1 MLINRLA
8 ILLAERSMSG
18 ARLASDTGIAQ
29 STISKITSNK
39 SKQVDY
45 ETVNKICNTLGI
57 TSDDFF
63 DYSPID
69 YEIKYFSDEENDD
82 IFTFIKI
89 LDRDIP
95 VATLE
100 YKADFEFHINTNKAD
115 NPVDIEEI
123 KQNYQQVNII
133 TIKASLTK
141 QNKET
146 YEKFTKL
153 PSNFQNIFTNDLLQ
167 VVGKNIKEY
176 IVQEFE
182 DEFIFAKNSSG
193 HVDQLLNENIQIIVS
208 SKIDEHKFE
217 FPF

>member
-18 ARLASDTGIAQ
+18 VRLASDTGIAQ

-45 ETVNKICNTLGI
+45 ETVNKICNILGV

-69 YEIKYFSDEENDD
+69 YEIKYFRDEDSEDTF
-82 IFTFIKI
+82 IFIKI
-89 LDRDIP
+89 LDRDRP

-100 YKADFEFHINTNKAD
+100 YKVDFEFHVNTNKPD
-115 NPVDIEEI
+115 NLVDIEEI
-123 KQNYQQVNII
+123 KRNYQQVEIV
-133 TIKASLTK
+133 TVRATLKK

-146 YEKFTKL
+146 YDKFTEL

-176 IVQEFE
+176 ITQEFK

-193 HVDQLLNENIQIIVS
+193 HVEQLLNENIQILVS
-208 SKIDEHKFE
+208 SKIDDCKYEL
-217 FPF
+217 PF

>member
-8 ILLAERSMSG
+8 ILLAERQMSG
-18 ARLASDTGIAQ
+18 ARLATDTGIAQ

-45 ETVNKICNTLGI
+45 ETVNKICNALGI
-57 TSDDFF
+57 TANDFF

-69 YEIKYFSDEENDD
+69 YEIKYFNDEENGDT
-82 IFTFIKI
+82 FTFIRI
-89 LDRDIP
+89 LDRERH

-100 YKADFEFHINTNKAD
+100 YKVKFEFYINTNKPD
-115 NPVDIEEI
+115 TPVKIDEI
-123 KQNYQQVNII
+123 KRNYEQVKQV
-133 TIKASLTK
+133 TVKVSLEK

-146 YEKFTKL
+146 YDGFTNL

-167 VVGKNIKEY
+167 IVGKNVKEYLIKE
-176 IVQEFE
+176 FA

-193 HVDQLLNENIQIIVS
+193 HVDLLFSDNIEVIVS
-208 SKIDEHKFE
+208 SKVDDYKYD

>member
-69 YEIKYFSDEENDD
+69 YEIKYFSDEDSGD

-100 YKADFEFHINTNKAD
+100 FKVYFDFHINTNKPD
-115 NPVDIEEI
+115 NSVDLEEI
-123 KQNYQQVNII
+123 KRNYQQVEIV
-133 TIKASLTK
+133 TVKTTLEK

-146 YEKFTKL
+146 YDKFTEL
-153 PSNFQNIFTNDLLQ
+153 PSNFQNIFTNELLQ
-167 VVGKNIKEY
+167 IVGKNIKEY
-176 IVQEFE
+176 LIEEFN
-182 DEFIFAKNSSG
+182 DEFVFAKNSTG
-193 HVDQLLNENIQIIVS
+193 HVDLLFDDNIQVVVS
-208 SKIDEHKFE
+208 SKIEEHKYE
-217 FPF
+217 LPF

>member
-45 ETVNKICNTLGI
+45 ETVNKICNTLGV
-57 TSDDFF
+57 TSNEFF

-69 YEIKYFSDEENDD
+69 YEIRYFSDEDSGNT
-82 IFTFIKI
+82 FTFIKI
-89 LDRDIP
+89 LDRDRP

-100 YKADFEFHINTNKAD
+100 YKVDFEFHINTNKPD
-115 NPVDIEEI
+115 NPIELNEI
-123 KQNYQQVNII
+123 KKNYHLVEMV
-133 TIKASLTK
+133 TVKASLIK

-153 PSNFQNIFTNDLLQ
+153 PSNFQNIFTTDLLQ
-167 VVGKNIKEY
+167 VVGKNIKDEL
-176 IVQEFE
+176 IKNFKE
-182 DEFIFAKNSSG
+182 EFIFAKNSSG
-193 HVDQLLNENIQIIVS
+193 HVDQLLDKNIQIVVS
-208 SKIDEHKFE
+208 SKIDDYKSDI
-217 FPF
+217 PF

>member
-45 ETVNKICNTLGI
+45 ETVNKICNTLGV
-57 TSDDFF
+57 TSNDFF

-69 YEIKYFSDEENDD
+69 YEIKYFIDEDSGD

-89 LDRDIP
+89 LDRDRP

-100 YKADFEFHINTNKAD
+100 YKVDLEFHINTNKPD
-115 NPVDIEEI
+115 NLVGIEEI
-123 KQNYQQVNII
+123 KRNYQQVEIV
-133 TIKASLTK
+133 TVKVCLKK

-146 YEKFTKL
+146 YDKFTKL

-176 IVQEFE
+176 LIQEFKE
-182 DEFIFAKNSSG
+182 EFVFAKNSSG
-193 HVDQLLNENIQIIVS
+193 HVDQLLSEDIQIIVS
-208 SKIDEHKFE
+208 SKIVDCKFE
-217 FPF
+217 LPF

>member
-45 ETVNKICNTLGI
+45 ETVNKICNSLGVG
-57 TSDDFF
+57 SNDFF

-69 YEIKYFSDEENDD
+69 YEIKYFCEEDTGD
-82 IFTFIKI
+82 IFIFVKI

-100 YKADFEFHINTNKAD
+100 YKVNFDFYVNTNRPD
-115 NPVDIEEI
+115 VPLDLDEI
-123 KQNYQQVNII
+123 KRNSDKVNMV
-133 TIKASLTK
+133 TVKASLKK

-146 YEKFTKL
+146 YEKFDQL

-167 VVGKNIKEY
+167 VVGVNIKEY
-176 IVQEFE
+176 LKNEFS
-182 DEFIFAKNSSG
+182 DEFVFAKNSTG
-193 HVDQLLNENIQIIVS
+193 HVDQLLNEDIQVIIS

-217 FPF
+217 LPF

>member
-69 YEIKYFSDEENDD
+69 YEIKYFSDEESGD
-82 IFTFIKI
+82 ISTFIKI
-89 LDRDIP
+89 LDRDRP

-100 YKADFEFHINTNKAD
+100 YKVEFEFHINTNKPD
-115 NPVDIEEI
+115 NPVDLEGI
-123 KQNYQQVNII
+123 KRNYQQVEIV
-133 TIKASLTK
+133 TVKASLEK

-146 YEKFTKL
+146 YDKFTNL
-153 PSNFQNIFTNDLLQ
+153 PTNFQNIFTTELLQ
-167 VVGKNIKEY
+167 IVGKNIKEY
-176 IVQEFE
+176 LIKEFK
-182 DEFIFAKNSSG
+182 DEFVFAKNSTG
-193 HVDQLLNENIQIIVS
+193 NVDQLLNEDFQIVLS
-208 SKIDEHKFE
+208 SKIKDYKHEL
-217 FPF
+217 PF

>member
-45 ETVNKICNTLGI
+45 ETVNKICNTLGV

-69 YEIKYFSDEENDD
+69 YEIKYFIDEENTDQ
-82 IFTFIKI
+82 FTFIKI
-89 LDRDIP
+89 FDRDRP

-100 YKADFEFHINTNKAD
+100 YKVKFEFHANTSKAD
-115 NPVDIEEI
+115 NPKKIEEI
-123 KQNYQQVNII
+123 KKNHEQVDVV
-133 TIKASLTK
+133 TVKVSLEK

-146 YEKFTKL
+146 YDKFTQL
-153 PSNFQNIFTNDLLQ
+153 PSNFKNIFTNDLLQ
-167 VVGKNIKEY
+167 MVGKYMKEY
-176 IVQEFE
+176 LIEEFKN
-182 DEFIFAKNSSG
+182 EFVFAKNSSG
-193 HVDQLLNENIQIIVS
+193 HVDLLLDDNIQIIIS
-208 SKIDEHKFE
+208 SKIDDWHFE
-217 FPF
+217 LPF

>member
-8 ILLAERSMSG
+8 ILLAERTMSG

-45 ETVNKICNTLGI
+45 ETVNKICNSLGI
-57 TSDDFF
+57 TANDFF

-69 YEIKYFSDEENDD
+69 YEIKYFCEEDTGD
-82 IFTFIKI
+82 IFIFIKI

-100 YKADFEFHINTNKAD
+100 YKVDFEFYINTNR
-115 NPVDIEEI
+115 PDIPLEIDEI
-123 KQNYQQVNII
+123 KRNSDKVDMV
-133 TIKASLTK
+133 TVKASLEK

-146 YEKFTKL
+146 YEKFVQL

-167 VVGKNIKEY
+167 VVGFNIKEY
-176 IVQEFE
+176 LKKEFS

-193 HVDQLLNENIQIIVS
+193 HVDQLLNENIQILVS

-217 FPF
+217 LPF

>member
-8 ILLAERSMSG
+8 ILLAERTMSG

-45 ETVNKICNTLGI
+45 ETVNKICNSLGI
-57 TSDDFF
+57 TANEFF

-69 YEIKYFSDEENDD
+69 YEIKYFCEEDTGD

-100 YKADFEFHINTNKAD
+100 YKVNFEFYINTNR
-115 NPVDIEEI
+115 PDIPFEIDEI
-123 KQNYQQVNII
+123 KRESDKVNMV
-133 TIKASLTK
+133 TVKASLEK

-146 YEKFTKL
+146 YEKFVQL
-153 PSNFQNIFTNDLLQ
+153 PSNLLQ
-167 VVGKNIKEY
+167 VVGMNIKEY
-176 IVQEFE
+176 LKKEFS

-193 HVDQLLNENIQIIVS
+193 HVDQLLNEDIQIIVS

-217 FPF
+217 LPF

>member
-45 ETVNKICNTLGI
+45 ETVNKICNTLGV

-69 YEIKYFSDEENDD
+69 YDIKYFSDEESGAV
-82 IFTFIKI
+82 FAFVKI

-100 YKADFEFHINTNKAD
+100 YKVDFEFHINTFKPD
-115 NPVDIEEI
+115 NPVDIEEL
-123 KQNYQQVNII
+123 KQNYRQVE
-133 TIKASLTK
+133 TLTVKASLKK

-146 YEKFTKL
+146 YKKFTDL
-153 PSNFQNIFTNDLLQ
+153 PSNFQNIFNSELLQ
-167 VVGKNIKEY
+167 IVGKNIKEY
-176 IVQEFE
+176 LIKEFSE
-182 DEFIFAKNSSG
+182 EFTFSKNSSG
-193 HVDQLLNENIQIIVS
+193 YVDRLLNENIQIVVS
-208 SKIDEHKFE
+208 SKIDDYRYD

>member
-8 ILLAERSMSG
+8 ILLAERTMSG

-45 ETVNKICNTLGI
+45 ETVNKICNSLGV
-57 TSDDFF
+57 SSNDFF

-69 YEIKYFSDEENDD
+69 YEIKYFREEETED

-100 YKADFEFHINTNKAD
+100 YKVNLKFFINTTK
-115 NPVDIEEI
+115 PDIPLDIDEI
-123 KQNYQQVNII
+123 KKDSIKVNSV
-133 TIKASLTK
+133 TIEALLEK
-141 QNKET
+141 QNNET
-146 YEKFTKL
+146 YEKFSLL
-153 PSNFQNIFTNDLLQ
+153 PSNFKNIFTNDLLQ
-167 VVGKNIKEY
+167 IVGFNIKEY
-176 IVQEFE
+176 IKNEFSE
-182 DEFIFAKNSSG
+182 EFIFSKNSTG
-193 HVDQLLNENIQIIVS
+193 HVDELLNDNYRIIIS
-208 SKIDEHKFE
+208 SKID
-217 FPF
+217 

>member
-29 STISKITSNK
+29 STISKITSNR

-45 ETVNKICNTLGI
+45 ETVNKICNTLGV

-69 YEIKYFSDEENDD
+69 YEIKYFSDEDSGD
-82 IFTFIKI
+82 IFTFVKI
-89 LDRDIP
+89 LDRDRP

-100 YKADFEFHINTNKAD
+100 YKVDLEFHINTNKPD
-115 NPVDIEEI
+115 NLVDIEEI
-123 KQNYQQVNII
+123 KRNYQQVEIV
-133 TIKASLTK
+133 TV
-141 QNKET
+141 
-146 YEKFTKL
+146 
-153 PSNFQNIFTNDLLQ
+153 NIFTNDLLQ

-176 IVQEFE
+176 LIQEFKE
-182 DEFIFAKNSSG
+182 EFVFAKNSSG
-193 HVDQLLNENIQIIVS
+193 HVDQLLSEDIQIIVS
-208 SKIDEHKFE
+208 SKIVDCKFE
-217 FPF
+217 LPF